1 MVDGF
6 IEIPVHDDIE
16 TQIPLPERSTQ
27 DEL

>member
-6 IEIPVHDDIE
+6 IEIPVPDDIE